1 MTSRNGRLRQRRC
14 SSADLGVDGAGTNRA
29 WPDTEISLASVAGAD
44 ATSWLLTIPRAA
56 LAGEALTDF
65 LGRVA
70 PFGCPVPGSLIRAYS
85 LPDAPFPSVLLKEH
99 EAGVDGVGDAYR
111 RFLFHARHRWIAALQ
126 ETGPGLCPVLAWQ
139 GGPSPRF
146 LGPDDEVETLAEAG
160 VAVSGLADG
169 YLGRGL
175 LLLAHPGIAG
185 SWRTMMSLGGVTKIR
200 KITGREFPVW
210 VDLPAHHASLAR
222 SPLLAHVERL
232 LEPV

>member
-1 MTSRNGRLRQRRC
+1 DRQWPGNEVLLAAVPRPD
-14 SSADLGVDGAGTNRA
+14 AVHYVLALPGV
-29 WPDTEISLASVAGAD
+29 
-44 ATSWLLTIPRAA
+44 A
-56 LAGEALTDF
+56 LAGEALTGF
-65 LGRVA
+65 LAAVA

-126 ETGPGLCPVLAWQ
+126 ETGPGLCAVLVWQ

-160 VAVSGLADG
+160 VAVSGLSDG

-185 SWRTMMSLGGVTKIR
+185 SWRTMMSLGG
-200 KITGREFPVW
+200 
-210 VDLPAHHASLAR
+210 
-222 SPLLAHVERL
+222 
-232 LEPV
+232 